1 MPKLVSQKNLRKPAV
16 SGYVLSSSTVG
27 IQTWV
32 DNKSVGISSDGTS
45 IGTASTINFSG
56 ATVSISAGIA
66 SVAIAGGL
74 NVYSIIGL

>member
-1 MPKLVSQKNLRKPAV
+1 MPKLVSQKNLRNPTT

-27 IQTWV
+27 VQTWI
-32 DNKSVGISSDGTS
+32 DNKSVGVSSGGTS
-45 IGTASTINFSG
+45 VGTASTINFSG

-74 NVYSIIGL
+74 NVYTIIGL